1 MGISM
6 LKRKVDTLLQSWKEK
21 PDHKA
26 LILQGARQVGKTYSV
41 REFGKENYA
50 EYVEI
55 RLLGIRKQSGSIDHA
70 SSDII
75 VEPVR
80 QIQKGCC

>member
-1 MGISM
+1 M

-41 REFGKENYA
+41 REFEKENYA

-55 RLLGIRKQSGSIDHA
+55 NFR
-70 SSDII
+70 
-75 VEPVR
+75 
-80 QIQKGCC
+80 

>member
-55 RLLGIRKQSGSIDHA
+55 NFR
-70 SSDII
+70 
-75 VEPVR
+75 
-80 QIQKGCC
+80 